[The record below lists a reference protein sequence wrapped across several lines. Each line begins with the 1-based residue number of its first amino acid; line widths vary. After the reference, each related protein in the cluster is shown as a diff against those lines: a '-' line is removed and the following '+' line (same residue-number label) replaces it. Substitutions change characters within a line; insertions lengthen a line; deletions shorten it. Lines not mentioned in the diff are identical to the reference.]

1 MATLSSYQ
9 SWPIRLYSM
18 ILFVLYDYVLLY
30 DLVHKLF
37 PPLRSSSQW
46 YCWLPVRARKRSC
59 GKCYILHL
67 ALMQV
72 RGTCCV
78 TRGKRLLIWAK
89 KKDGER
95 ENLRSPLLNTL
106 FMNYHRSKLSQEVAL
121 QSFRSSLEVR
131 YILLEQ

>member
-1 MATLSSYQ
+1 
-9 SWPIRLYSM
+9 
-18 ILFVLYDYVLLY
+18 V
-30 DLVHKLF
+30 
-37 PPLRSSSQW
+37 
-46 YCWLPVRARKRSC
+46 
-59 GKCYILHL
+59 
-67 ALMQV
+67 QV

-106 FMNYHRSKLSQEVAL
+106 FMSYHRSKLSQEVAL